1 MRFLLLLCADETTP
15 VPDVLPG
22 CTEWSAALTARNAL
36 VTTMGLHPPE
46 TASTLR
52 VRGGEVLMT
61 DGPFAETKEQMGGLA
76 LIEAESAGEARRI
89 AATHP
94 WARFGAIEV
103 RQVF

>member
-15 VPDVLPG
+15 VTDDLPG
-22 CTEWSAALTARNAL
+22 CVEWQEALAARNAL
-36 VTTMGLHPPE
+36 VTTVGLHPPQ

-61 DGPFAETKEQMGGLA
+61 DGPFAETKEQMGGFA
-76 LIEAESAGEARRI
+76 MIEAPSQEEAREI

-94 WARFGAIEV
+94 WAKIGFIEV
-103 RQVF
+103 RQVL